1 MKNAIKIFFIILAL
15 LLLIGIILIFSSF
28 GRRVPV
34 NAPETIGNTAGNLNN
49 GGYFCEDEEGTVFF
63 ANFYD
68 HGVLYAMNADET
80 QIRKLSD
87 TKISYLNT
95 AGNYIYYYMPDSM
108 SSTGLGFVR
117 RVVGIYRC
125 TKKATQ
131 VTTLTREPAENLLL
145 SGSRLFY
152 RDAADKKTWK
162 FSSID
167 LSGKSKETLMPYS
180 INPAS
185 CNNGIIYFADEKEN
199 HFLCSYDTNTG
210 NKQQLLRYNVW
221 APVYANGLI
230 YFMDIQ
236 NNYRL
241 CSYSLADGEVRI
253 ITNDRI
259 DFYNVT
265 EEYIYY
271 QKSSE
276 TSPALKRVRL
286 DGSGEEIVT
295 EGTYRNLSATSNF
308 LYFRDFNDD
317 VTIYHT
323 PINGPVSVS
332 EFISAKDAVKQKDAH

>member
-1 MKNAIKIFFIILAL
+1 MKNALKIGLIILAIL
-15 LLLIGIILIFSSF
+15 LFAGIILFLTTIS
-28 GRRVPV
+28 RRIPG
-34 NAPETIGNTAGNLNN
+34 NTADTLGNTAGNLNN
-49 GGYFCEDEEGTVFF
+49 GGYFCEDADGTVFF

-68 HGVLYAMNADET
+68 HGTLYAMNSDESN
-80 QIRKLSD
+80 IRKLSAA
-87 TKISYLNT
+87 KVSYLNT
-95 AGNYIYYYMPDSM
+95 GGEYLYYYMPDSM

-152 RDAADKKTWK
+152 RDASDKKTWK
-162 FSSID
+162 FTSID
-167 LSGKSKETLMPYS
+167 LSGKNREVLMPYS

-185 CNNGIIYFADEKEN
+185 CHNGIIYFADEKEN

-210 NKQQLLRYNVW
+210 VRQQLLRYNVW
-221 APVYANGLI
+221 APIYANGFV
-230 YFMDIQ
+230 YFMDIE

-241 CSYSLADGEVRI
+241 CALSLSDGEVRI

-265 EEYIYY
+265 PEYIYF

-276 TSPALKRVRL
+276 TTPALKRVRL
-286 DGSGEEIVT
+286 DGSAEEIIA
-295 EGTYRNLSATSNF
+295 EGTFRNLSTTSHY
-308 LYFRDFNDD
+308 LYFREYNDD
-317 VTIYHT
+317 FTIYHT
-323 PINGPVSVS
+323 PVSGPVSVS
-332 EFISAKDAVKQKDAH
+332 EFSAAKDAVSK